1 MQIRRLVSDVECRRE
16 AGDVERVKWS
26 RWQKAFADFPP
37 AIEIRGRNHRDRDAW
52 EAFKER
58 LIAASD
64 PAVTRISAA
73 RARAARGRKG
83 ETEAQTTQP
92 AHPYQKPAK
101 VGGFA
106 TG

>member
-1 MQIRRLVSDVECRRE
+1 MRIRRLVSDVECRRE
-16 AGDVERVKWS
+16 AGDVGRVKWS
-26 RWQKAFADFPP
+26 RWQKAFPDFPA

-64 PAVTRISAA
+64 PTVTRISAA
-73 RARAARGRKG
+73 RARAARK
-83 ETEAQTTQP
+83 TTQP
-92 AHPYQKPAK
+92 AHPYRKPAK